1 MFDNSSDSVKIRVV
15 GVGGA
20 GNNAVN
26 NIINSGNVRSV
37 EYFAINTDKQPL
49 IRSKA
54 ENKIQIGKVAA
65 MGLGAG
71 ADPELGAAAAEENR
85 KEIEEMCEG
94 THLLFIAAGMGGGT
108 GTGASPVIASIARE
122 KGCLTVAVVT
132 KPFAFEGDQRR
143 KNAEEGIEKLRK
155 VVDMLIIIPNE
166 KLLQTLSS
174 DTTVL
179 SAFGA
184 ADEYL
189 KQGICGIV
197 DLIER
202 PSLINLDFADLRTV
216 IKNQGVAHI
225 GRGRAEGKSDDRVI
239 EAVRKAVFSP
249 FIETTIEGARN
260 VIINI
265 EGGRDLT
272 LKQVNKAVSL
282 IKDAA
287 LPGANIIFG
296 TNINPEREGF
306 TDVTIIATGFDTPPK
321 ERQYNEPEKATGATF
336 DFFDKPAPEPDPVP
350 KQPQRRAEEP
360 TRERENAVDHDPSA
374 PPFVSGRFGDK
385 K

>member
-26 NIINSGNVRSV
+26 NIINSGNVRNV
-37 EYFAINTDKQPL
+37 EYYAINTDKQPL

-54 ENKIQIGKVAA
+54 ENKIQIGKVVA

-108 GTGASPVIASIARE
+108 GTGASPVIAGIARE

-132 KPFAFEGDQRR
+132 KPFAFEGDQRH
-143 KNAEEGIEKLRK
+143 KNAEDGIEKLKK

-216 IKNQGVAHI
+216 IKNQGVAHM

-249 FIETTIEGARN
+249 FIETTIEGAKN

-296 TNINPEREGF
+296 TNINPDREGF

-321 ERQYNEPEKATGATF
+321 ERRFTESDKTSGVTF
-336 DFFDKPAPEPDPVP
+336 DFFDKPAAEPDPIRV
-350 KQPQRRAEEP
+350 QPPQKAEESV
-360 TRERENAVDHDPSA
+360 RGQDDASARDPYA